1 MKEMK
6 LPFID
11 SELLYIHMSLN
22 TDSDLGIGLVN
33 NNWIRWKWRICVILL
48 NTNLI
53 TNLLE
58 LMFWKK
64 NSLALQS
71 TAYKLSQKMWW
82 KKILTIDLYWIFS
95 FICMFCRSLFVLL
108 YFFFWPLCC
117 LFFDIRFLIAPLVSS
132 NFSFKGLGLPL

>member
-1 MKEMK
+1 MK
-6 LPFID
+6 LPFIE
-11 SELLYIHMSLN
+11 SELLYIHVSLN

-95 FICMFCRSLFVLL
+95 FICMFVDRCLSFCTFSFGHCIVCSSIYGFWLPLWYLQTLL
-108 YFFFWPLCC
+108 YL
-117 LFFDIRFLIAPLVSS
+117 
-132 NFSFKGLGLPL
+132 